1 MHKINKY
8 FWKNKNIFIT
18 GHTGFKGGWL
28 CSILKILGSNISGY
42 SLKPPTKPNI
52 FESAKI
58 KSLLKKDIRANIVN
72 LKKLKKEI
80 QLSKPDIVFHLA
92 AQSSV
97 IESFKN
103 PHETI
108 LTNIVGTANILEALK
123 DSKTAKCL
131 IIITTDKVYQN
142 YNVKKI
148 FNENSQLGGD
158 DIYSG
163 SKASCETLT
172 NSYRKSFFSDHKCK
186 IATVRAGNC
195 FGGGDWT
202 KDRIVKDTMEC
213 FYNNKTLNIRSP
225 DATRPWQHVI
235 EPIVGYLKLA
245 EKLSSKEGQRYSGP
259 WNFGP
264 SNKQNLK
271 VIQLASLFKKE
282 FNSLSKIKIIKKNK
296 KFHNKKIKI
305 FESKNLN
312 ISSAKALRLLGW
324 KSKLTVKESV
334 KLSTEWYND
343 FKKKKNLLKTT
354 KSQILN
360 YIENY
365 KI

>member
-1 MHKINKY
+1 MKLNKK
-8 FWKNKNIFIT
+8 FWRNKNVFIT

-28 CSILKILGSNISGY
+28 CSLLNILHSNITGY
-42 SLKPPTKPNI
+42 SLKAPTKPNL
-52 FESAKI
+52 FKEAKI
-58 KSLLKKDIRANIVN
+58 KSLLKKDFRNNILQITN
-72 LKKLKKEI
+72 LKKALKK
-80 QLSKPDIVFHLA
+80 SKAEVVFHLA

-108 LTNIVGTANILEALK
+108 LTNVVGTSNILEAVK
-123 DSKTAKCL
+123 ENNKVKCL

-142 YNVKKI
+142 YKFKKI

-163 SKASCETLT
+163 SKASCETIT
-172 NSYRKSFFSDHKCK
+172 NSYKKSFFSKHKCK

-202 KDRIVKDTMEC
+202 KDRIVKDTMEN
-213 FYNNKTLNIRSP
+213 FYRGSTLILRRP
-225 DATRPWQHVI
+225 EATRPWQHVV

-245 EKLSSKEGQRYSGP
+245 EKLSSKEGLKYSGP

-271 VIQLASLFKKE
+271 VQELVSLFKSS
-282 FNSLSKIKIIKKNK
+282 FNSKSTIKIIRKNK
-296 KFHNKKIKI
+296 KFYNKKIKI
-305 FESKNLN
+305 FESTNLN
-312 ISSAKALRLLGW
+312 ISSKKALKLLGW
-324 KSKLTVKESV
+324 RSKLSVKEAV
-334 KLSTEWYND
+334 KLATLWYLD
-343 FKKKKNLLKTT
+343 FKNKKNLTT
-354 KSQILN
+354 TTRKQIIGYLDKN
-360 YIENY
+360 
-365 KI
+365 